1 LGRSEDFGFE
11 NLLWVYSGRRGVHCW
26 VCDERARK
34 LSNEGRTAVAEYMH
48 IVKGGEQQSKK
59 VKLTSILHPSLK
71 YVVRTVY
78 MTSGASEPLRSKS
91 NYCRFCCRRAAEIVD
106 KYFETVALNEQNILG
121 DAAHW
126 NKILDALPETNGSA
140 LWAHPPCRLL
150 GLTELC
156 GHDSRW
162 NRTGF
167 RDKIRK
173 EWERQPRASS
183 KVRWDYLEQEIRA
196 AAKTSKGFDV
206 LDKELKFQLCYPR
219 LDINVSKQLNHLLK
233 SPFCVHPKT
242 GTQPHITGILGG
254 STDANALSATFAFV
268 FAGRVCVPIDPKR
281 ADEFDP
287 TTVPTISDLLHEL
300 DSFDPARSTLPP
312 MVAADEEEDAV
323 DTAGVRRIAEY
334 KKTSLREQIAIFN
347 RFLAGLDKGN
357 RAARERQRGPWHYAI
372 RLLKQ
377 RQVLD

>member
-1 LGRSEDFGFE
+1 MSKTSLATPPTGTRS
-11 NLLWVYSGRRGVHCW
+11 W
-26 VCDERARK
+26 
-34 LSNEGRTAVAEYMH
+34 T
-48 IVKGGEQQSKK
+48 
-59 VKLTSILHPSLK
+59 P
-71 YVVRTVY
+71 
-78 MTSGASEPLRSKS
+78 
-91 NYCRFCCRRAAEIVD
+91 CRRP
-106 KYFETVALNEQNILG
+106 TVAHYGLTRL
-121 DAAHW
+121 A
-126 NKILDALPETNGSA
+126 
-140 LWAHPPCRLL
+140 RLL
-150 GLTELC
+150 GLTAQC
-156 GHDSRW
+156 IHDPKW

-196 AAKTSKGFDV
+196 AVKTSKGFDV

-242 GTQPHITGILGG
+242 GTQPQITGIVGG

-300 DSFDPARSTLPP
+300 DSFDPARSTLPA

-323 DTAGVRRIAEY
+323 DSAGVRRIADY
-334 KKTSLREQIAIFN
+334 KKTSLREHIAIFN

-357 RAARERQRGPWHYAI
+357 RAARERQRGS
-372 RLLKQ
+372 
-377 RQVLD
+377 